1 MTEADHAGLWST
13 QKPLSK
19 QISTSL
25 IRRIAKKSRIIAGEW
40 GRRGN
45 SSVTYC
51 DRSRSEFI
59 KAILAHLHV
68 LLESKSFSHLCQGRA
83 FRHVK
88 CDWGWYTSIK

>member
-45 SSVTYC
+45 SSVTY
-51 DRSRSEFI
+51 
-59 KAILAHLHV
+59 AIVAALNL
-68 LLESKSFSHLCQGRA
+68 SKRYWRIYMF
-83 FRHVK
+83 
-88 CDWGWYTSIK
+88 Y